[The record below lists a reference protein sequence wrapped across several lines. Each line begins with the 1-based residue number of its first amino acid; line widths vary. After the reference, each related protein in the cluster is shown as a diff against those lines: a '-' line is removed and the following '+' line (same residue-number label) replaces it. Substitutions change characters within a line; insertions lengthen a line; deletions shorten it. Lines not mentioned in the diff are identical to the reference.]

1 MQMSCAYPCSFG
13 GRAVDYLEMKNEF
26 TTEQNDRKTGAEE
39 VGKKKKI
46 VECWN
51 DNGKEIVEVKNE
63 ITTEQRNREGRGR
76 RFRGK
81 ERS

>member
-39 VGKKKKI
+39 VGKKRDRRML
-46 VECWN
+46 ER
-51 DNGKEIVEVKNE
+51 
-63 ITTEQRNREGRGR
+63 QREGNRG
-76 RFRGK
+76 
-81 ERS
+81 S